1 MFVCYVLFKLAS
13 KRWKCQ
19 NSLNNQQKLYIF
31 KQHTYIQTQSTKGIT
46 FISFKMRSAD
56 YVVPARFI
64 VTLGHVLAIV
74 MAMYTISDNVETT
87 IGVTESLTN
96 VNLVASTT
104 AGANLILYISLG
116 TALFDIC
123 GLVSGYSMFQ
133 GGINVAHIMLHF
145 LGSVYTSWFIMY
157 QWNITTLW
165 YIFVPFGL
173 LPFLIELSVF
183 IRIGC
188 CNADLY

>member
-1 MFVCYVLFKLAS
+1 MFVCYSFSNFEA
-13 KRWKCQ
+13 RCQ
-19 NSLNNQQKLYIF
+19 IKTEFEVAHLNRDNISNN
-31 KQHTYIQTQSTKGIT
+31 TYISKHNQP
-46 FISFKMRSAD
+46 MRSAD

>member
-1 MFVCYVLFKLAS
+1 F
-13 KRWKCQ
+13 
-19 NSLNNQQKLYIF
+19 
-31 KQHTYIQTQSTKGIT
+31 
-46 FISFKMRSAD
+46 MRSAD